1 MLREEA
7 GRLSFLNTFL
17 PPPTAGHFL
26 SLWCGGGG
34 YAVFLV
40 LCVCFQP
47 ATLPW
52 QAPKGNAS
60 SGDRY
65 RPSSGNVAMASVPLR
80 HRQSAQHPGPF
91 LLFPLLTRILECLA
105 DGLYSL
111 KQCGCAPKGQTEGG
125 WLVLASPAGSA
136 NAMRKWVNINGE

>member
-65 RPSSGNVAMASVPLR
+65 RPSSGNMWPWPLSV
-80 HRQSAQHPGPF
+80 S
-91 LLFPLLTRILECLA
+91 
-105 DGLYSL
+105 
-111 KQCGCAPKGQTEGG
+111 EGNNLPNI
-125 WLVLASPAGSA
+125 LVLSCYSPC
-136 NAMRKWVNINGE
+136 